1 MNELF
6 YKFCMSH
13 CCRDDGEYRK
23 RIDFCPLADKV
34 KEKYGAVHGGY
45 ECEEVFYNSEYSI

>member
-13 CCRDDGEYRK
+13 CCRDDGEHRK